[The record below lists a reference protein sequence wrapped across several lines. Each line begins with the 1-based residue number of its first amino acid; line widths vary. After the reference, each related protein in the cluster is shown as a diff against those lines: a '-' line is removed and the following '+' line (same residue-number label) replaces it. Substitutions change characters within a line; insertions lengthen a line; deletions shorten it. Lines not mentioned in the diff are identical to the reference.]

1 MVQAQVK
8 PCPSDIG
15 RHFLPSSKFLLS
27 KLLSSFPGGPR
38 THPDGPDAASGR
50 VRTWDQ
56 ADVRGDAP
64 GVLRSGSRAEGPVP
78 FPVRAWNAGTGAQS

>member
-8 PCPSDIG
+8 SCPSDIG

-27 KLLSSFPGGPR
+27 KLLRSFPGGPR

-50 VRTWDQ
+50 VCTWDRP
-56 ADVRGDAP
+56 DVRG
-64 GVLRSGSRAEGPVP
+64 GVTVRGAGSVTGPLS
-78 FPVRAWNAGTGAQS
+78 R